1 MISSYDWLR
10 KTCFESE
17 IVQIEGYVKNN
28 PIIEG
33 EENNY
38 LNMKLIALKYMKKEV
53 DLINEMVH
61 YYYESK

>member
-17 IVQIEGYVKNN
+17 IVQIEGYVKDN
-28 PIIEG
+28 PIIEE

-38 LNMKLIALKYMKKEV
+38 LNMKLTALKYMRKEV

-61 YYYESK
+61 YYYDSK

>member
-17 IVQIEGYVKNN
+17 IVQIEEYVKSN
-28 PIIEG
+28 PVIEDRTD
-33 EENNY
+33 NY
-38 LNMKLIALKYMKKEV
+38 LNMKLTALKYMRKEV

-61 YYYESK
+61 YYYDSK

>member
-17 IVQIEGYVKNN
+17 IVQIEGYVKDN
-28 PIIEG
+28 PIIEE

-61 YYYESK
+61 YYYESR

>member
-17 IVQIEGYVKNN
+17 IVQIEGYVKDN
-28 PIIEG
+28 PIIEE

-61 YYYESK
+61 YYYE

>member
-17 IVQIEGYVKNN
+17 IVEIEGYVKDN
-28 PIIEG
+28 PIIEE

-61 YYYESK
+61 YYYES

>member
-28 PIIEG
+28 PIIEE

-61 YYYESK
+61 YYYESR

>member
-17 IVQIEGYVKNN
+17 IVQIEGYVKDN
-28 PIIEG
+28 PIIEE

>member
-28 PIIEG
+28 PIIEE

>member
-28 PIIEG
+28 PIIEE

-61 YYYESK
+61 YYYES